1 MTDAAGA
8 SSPIGP
14 GISVGSTGAADIT
27 LPAELIASQFGLSP
41 DRFMLAL
48 RLGQIRQ
55 VTEHGSDD
63 DAGRVR
69 ITFRYRRRR
78 CQVVVD
84 HGQAAVITR

>member
-1 MTDAAGA
+1 MTEAAGA
-8 SSPIGP
+8 GQPIWPEASAG
-14 GISVGSTGAADIT
+14 TTDADIT
-27 LPAELIASQFGLSP
+27 LPAELVASQFGLSP

-55 VTEHGSDD
+55 VTEHGSDE

-78 CQVVVD
+78 CQVMVD
-84 HGQAAVITR
+84 HGHAAVVTR